1 MAPDRDVGLEVED
14 DALFHRRMWGVQ
26 RTGWFLM
33 QLVVLAGLAGL
44 LGSGP
49 LSRAVAEH
57 PTGLRVEHA
66 RFARAEAPQAMR
78 VHLPPPASRTEG
90 YRIGLGRE
98 FVNRVQIEGVVPQPV
113 MMEGLPDRV
122 VYVFAGGAVPVVTFH
137 FTPRTMGVLR
147 AEVGAPGTGPLTF
160 WLLVYP

>member
-1 MAPDRDVGLEVED
+1 MGLELED
-14 DALFHRRMWGVQ
+14 DARFHRRMWRVQ
-26 RTGWFLM
+26 RMGWFLM
-33 QLVVLAGLAGL
+33 QLVVLAGLAGM

-57 PTGLRVEHA
+57 PGGLRIEHM
-66 RFARAEAPQAMR
+66 RFVRAEAPQTMR
-78 VHLPPPASRTEG
+78 VHLPPSATPTEG
-90 YRIGLGRE
+90 YRIGLSRE

-113 MMEGLPDRV
+113 VMESFPDRI
-122 VYVFAGGAVPVVTFH
+122 VYVFVGGAVPVVTFH
-137 FTPRTMGVLR
+137 FTPRTMGVVR